1 MTRHRY
7 PPSALF
13 ADYARAALGLAVTL
27 PPLVLVGLAPVAVA
41 IFSGLALLF
50 ALFGAST
57 LLRQLG
63 TLVIDDSGIAIAGG
77 WSRRIDWAALTRL
90 RLRWFAARRDRRA
103 GYMQL
108 VLKGGG
114 RRIAIDS
121 SIEDFTAIAAAAAR
135 VAAARGLALDDNTI
149 ANLAAMGVEPIK
161 SSQLSV
167 LSSQSEDKLTTDN

>member
-7 PPSALF
+7 PPRALF

-27 PPLVLVGLAPVAVA
+27 PPLLLAGLSPVVVA

-114 RRIAIDS
+114 RRIAIDGR
-121 SIEDFTAIAAAAAR
+121 IEDFAAIVAAAAR
-135 VAAARGLALDDNTI
+135 VATARGLALDDSTV
-149 ANLAAMGVEPIK
+149 ANLIALGIAPAK
-161 SSQLSV
+161 SSQSSV
-167 LSSQSEDKLTTDN
+167 ISSQSENKLKTDN

>member
-7 PPSALF
+7 PLRALF

-27 PPLVLVGLAPVAVA
+27 PPLALAGLSPVVVA

-50 ALFGAST
+50 GVFGAST

-63 TLVIDDSGIAIAGG
+63 TVVIDDAGIAIAGG

-108 VLKGGG
+108 VLKGSG

-121 SIEDFTAIAAAAAR
+121 RIEDFSAIVTTAAR
-135 VAAARGLALDDNTI
+135 VAAARGLALDDSTI
-149 ANLAAMGVEPIK
+149 ANLAAMGVEPTK
-161 SSQLSV
+161 SSQSSV
-167 LSSQSEDKLTTDN
+167 VSQKTN

>member
-7 PPSALF
+7 PLSALL

-27 PPLVLVGLAPVAVA
+27 PPLLLVGLSPAVVS

-50 ALFGAST
+50 ALFAVST
-57 LLRQLG
+57 LQRQVG
-63 TLVIDDSGIAIAGG
+63 TLTLDDSGIAIAGG
-77 WSRRIDWAALTRL
+77 WSRRIDWAALMRL

-121 SIEDFTAIAAAAAR
+121 RIEDFTAIAAAAAR
-135 VAAARGLALDDNTI
+135 EAARRGLTLDDSTI
-149 ANLAAMGVEPIK
+149 ANLAAIGVVE
-161 SSQLSV
+161 
-167 LSSQSEDKLTTDN
+167 SSQSSVVSSHSEGKTDD

>member
-7 PPSALF
+7 PRSALL

-27 PPLVLVGLAPVAVA
+27 PPLLLVGLSPAAVA
-41 IFSGLALLF
+41 IFSALAVLF
-50 ALFGAST
+50 ALFGVST

-63 TLVIDDSGIAIAGG
+63 TLTIDDSGIAITGG

-114 RRIAIDS
+114 RRIAADS
-121 SIEDFTAIAAAAAR
+121 RIEDFTAIAAAAAR
-135 VAAARGLALDDNTI
+135 AATARGLTVDDSTI
-149 ANLAAMGVEPIK
+149 ANLAAIGVVIDQ
-161 SSQLSV
+161 SSAF
-167 LSSQSEDKLTTDN
+167 SENRPTTEN